1 MNPVKLH
8 TSIQTIHTF
17 RYLSEFKYKNK
28 IQHVINIH
36 LIDMSETIILTL
48 FKYKTIISFFFKF
61 TCQ

>member
-36 LIDMSETIILTL
+36 FINMFETIILTL
-48 FKYKTIISFFFKF
+48 IKNKAIISSFF
-61 TCQ
+61 